1 MATVQIRVREE
12 LADKIETA
20 KWEIKYKLSMEI
32 LNTDILNT
40 MIYKHLDKLT
50 EKDVLEFRKKVLKKD
65 E

>member
-20 KWEIKYKLSMEI
+20 KWEIKYKLRMEI
-32 LNTDILNT
+32 QNTDILNT
-40 MIYKHLDKLT
+40 LIYKHLDKLT
-50 EKDVLEFRKKVLKKD
+50 EEDVLEFRKKVLKKD